1 MGKMPTKAKRG
12 KRRWIGLEFKRS
24 ELSRESAL
32 DKAKNFLGVDNLRL
46 FDLVQD
52 HESGITK
59 GIVEVKH
66 DDLDFIKSKLESLEG
81 NLEEI
86 KSVTM
91 SGKIRLVRSR
101 MGIVKSDN
109 RTNCS

>member
-1 MGKMPTKAKRG
+1 M
-12 KRRWIGLEFKRS
+12 
-24 ELSRESAL
+24 
-32 DKAKNFLGVDNLRL
+32 RL

-52 HESGITK
+52 DESGITK

-66 DDLDFIKSKLESLEG
+66 DDLGFIKERLESLTV
-81 NLEEI
+81 NLDEV

-101 MGIVKSDN
+101 MGIIKSK
-109 RTNCS
+109 

>member
-12 KRRWIGLEFKRS
+12 KRRWIGLEFKGI
-24 ELSRESAL
+24 EISRETAL
-32 DKAKNFLGVDNLRL
+32 DKAKDFLGVEKIRL
-46 FDLVQD
+46 FDLLRD
-52 HESGITK
+52 DEFGITK

-66 DDLDFIKSKLESLEG
+66 DDLGFIKKRLESLG
-81 NLEEI
+81 VNPEEI

-101 MGIVKSDN
+101 MGMVNSKSSN
-109 RTNCS
+109 

>member
-12 KRRWIGLEFKRS
+12 KRRWIGLEFKGS
-24 ELSRESAL
+24 EISRETAL
-32 DKAKNFLGVDNLRL
+32 NKAKDYLGVEKMRL

-52 HESGITK
+52 DEFGITK

-66 DDLDFIKSKLESLEG
+66 DDLGFIKERLESLAE
-81 NLEEI
+81 NHDEV

-101 MGIVKSDN
+101 MGIVKSKSSN
-109 RTNCS
+109 

>member
-12 KRRWIGLEFKRS
+12 KRRWIGLEFKGI
-24 ELSRESAL
+24 ELSRETAL
-32 DKAKNFLGVDNLRL
+32 HKAKDFLGVDKMRL
-46 FDLVQD
+46 FDLVKD
-52 HESGITK
+52 IEFGITK

-66 DDLDFIKSKLESLEG
+66 DDLGFIKERLEGLGG

-101 MGIVKSDN
+101 MGIVHSK
-109 RTNCS
+109 

>member
-12 KRRWIGLEFKRS
+12 KRRWIGLEFKGI
-24 ELSRESAL
+24 EISRETAL
-32 DKAKNFLGVDNLRL
+32 DKAKDFLGVEKIRL
-46 FDLVQD
+46 FDLLRD
-52 HESGITK
+52 NEFGITK

-66 DDLDFIKSKLESLEG
+66 DDLSFIKERLESLG
-81 NLEEI
+81 VNPEEI

-101 MGIVKSDN
+101 MGMVNSKSSN
-109 RTNCS
+109 

>member
-12 KRRWIGLEFKRS
+12 KRRWIGLEFKGN
-24 ELSRESAL
+24 ELSRETAL
-32 DKAKNFLGVDNLRL
+32 DKAKDFLGVEKIRL
-46 FDLVQD
+46 FDLVEND
-52 HESGITK
+52 ESGITK
-59 GIVEVKH
+59 GIVEVRH
-66 DDLDFIKSKLESLEG
+66 EDLGFIKERLESLEG

-101 MGIVKSDN
+101 MGIVKSRSSN
-109 RTNCS
+109 